1 MGTSSTF
8 LFIKGSEMNQQKFVF
23 SLAWIA
29 ALLVAAPA
37 MGQLAN
43 HPVQALPLGDAAG
56 STFVAVQYARGLNTN
71 SLKRNSFAAGVG
83 RAMEKVSFMGMAG
96 YVLDYGL
103 AAQDEL
109 TLGANVAVH
118 LLSDANTP
126 VQVSVQGGLGW
137 ASINGVLNN
146 TTILNFPIG
155 IVLQG
160 RPSGDA
166 TTVTPWVMPRLDIA
180 RASIG
185 GISGT
190 STNFGASAGLGIT
203 MESGAGVHLALDYLN
218 VAGGSPFGFALGGH
232 YMVGG

>member
-1 MGTSSTF
+1 
-8 LFIKGSEMNQQKFVF
+8 MNQHKFVF

-37 MGQLAN
+37 MGQLVN

-103 AAQDEL
+103 VAGDEF

-118 LLSDANTP
+118 VLSDSNTP

-137 ASINGVLNN
+137 ASIDGAVNN

-155 IVLQG
+155 IALHG
-160 RPSGDA
+160 RPSGNA
-166 TTVTPWVMPRLDIA
+166 TTVTPWVMPRLDIS

-185 GISGT
+185 GLSGT
-190 STNFGASAGLGIT
+190 STNFGASAGVGIT
-203 MESGAGVHLALDYLN
+203 SESGAGVHVALDYLN
-218 VAGGSPFGFALGGH
+218 VEGGSPLGFAVGGH
-232 YMVGG
+232 YIVGG